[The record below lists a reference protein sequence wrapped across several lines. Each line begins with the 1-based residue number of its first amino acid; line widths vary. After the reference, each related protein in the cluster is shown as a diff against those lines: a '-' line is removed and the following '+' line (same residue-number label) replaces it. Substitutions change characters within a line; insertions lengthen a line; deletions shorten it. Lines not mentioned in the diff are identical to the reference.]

1 VTETPAEAR
10 SQGSEGFVRGGD
22 ALALPQTDWLR
33 HDLVVTGPPEDV
45 AALRLAAEGAGAI
58 PWHLPDRDLAEED
71 RVLALVKPRDGS
83 PGLRIAAARVLAR
96 HCARPS
102 RIISSG

>member
-10 SQGSEGFVRGGD
+10 THPRGFASGGD

-45 AALRLAAEGAGAI
+45 AALRLAAEGGGSHSLAFAG
-58 PWHLPDRDLAEED
+58 
-71 RVLALVKPRDGS
+71 
-83 PGLRIAAARVLAR
+83 
-96 HCARPS
+96 S
-102 RIISSG
+102 RSR